1 MTIICVTAV
10 IEAVPP
16 FHELLKLNSS
26 PKLNSK
32 TITPISAQTSTLL
45 ISVTDG
51 KNESDFQLGIL
62 QSNSLKQVAV
72 LFF

>member
-10 IEAVPP
+10 MGGSAH

-51 KNESDFQLGIL
+51 KMKVIS
-62 QSNSLKQVAV
+62 S
-72 LFF
+72 